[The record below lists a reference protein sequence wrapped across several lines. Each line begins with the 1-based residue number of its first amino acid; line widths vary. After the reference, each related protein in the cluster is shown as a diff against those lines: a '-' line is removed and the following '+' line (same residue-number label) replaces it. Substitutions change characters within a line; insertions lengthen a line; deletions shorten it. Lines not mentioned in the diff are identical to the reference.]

1 MNEDQFAK
9 NIARTLNEGLPR
21 ISDANL
27 AKLRAGRQKAMEKY
41 RAPIR
46 ILGMVT
52 VSGQVLD
59 VSGWARKPLFWV
71 PAIAIAAS
79 IAFATLNGAD
89 DGYDDVGELDAKLLT
104 GELPIDAF
112 LDQDFGSW
120 VKESAN

>member
-27 AKLRAGRQKAMEKY
+27 AKLRAGHQKAMEKY

-89 DGYDDVGELDAKLLT
+89 DGYDDIGELDAKLLT

>member
-41 RAPIR
+41 RVPIR

-59 VSGWARKPLFWV
+59 VSVWARKPLFWV

>member
-1 MNEDQFAK
+1 MNDEEFAK
-9 NIARTLNEGLPR
+9 NIARSLNGGLAR
-21 ISDANL
+21 ISDENL

-46 ILGMVT
+46 ILGLVT

-59 VSGWARKPLFWV
+59 VSSWARNPLFWV

-89 DGYDDVGELDAKLLT
+89 DGYDDVGEIDAKLLT

-112 LDQDFGSW
+112 LDKDFGSW

>member
-1 MNEDQFAK
+1 MNDEEFAK
-9 NIARTLNEGLPR
+9 NIARSLNGGLAR
-21 ISDANL
+21 ISDENL

-46 ILGMVT
+46 ILGLVT

-59 VSGWARKPLFWV
+59 VSSWARNPLFWV

-79 IAFATLNGAD
+79 IALATLNGAD
-89 DGYDDVGELDAKLLT
+89 DGYDDVGEIDAKLLT

-112 LDQDFGSW
+112 LDKDFGSW